1 VRQRCDGPFRIIN
14 GLFKT
19 ADLHGHF
26 RIEIR
31 SAFCHRKTTK
41 PKEPE
46 AKQGDYLVG
55 TDENVLVLNRTYAN
69 RSNAEPDHQWAV

>member
-31 SAFCHRKTTK
+31 SAFCTTSIELEVK
-41 PKEPE
+41 I
-46 AKQGDYLVG
+46 DDLVM
-55 TDENVLVLNRTYAN
+55 D
-69 RSNAEPDHQWAV
+69 